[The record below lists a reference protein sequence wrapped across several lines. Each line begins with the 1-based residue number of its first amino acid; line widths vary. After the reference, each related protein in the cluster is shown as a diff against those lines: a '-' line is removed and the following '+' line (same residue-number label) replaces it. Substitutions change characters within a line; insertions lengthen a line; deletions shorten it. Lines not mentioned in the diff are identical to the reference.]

1 MLLVSDVAQGA
12 WGRNSCSLSISLFFL
27 GHITSGI
34 GICIPCEHE
43 LSTLVCS
50 FKNMVV
56 CFMSWYLLNPGNV
69 VQNYMIYWQKKKK
82 IYIYIFLDF
91 FIYSTFLWMHFSRF
105 KSGKYNSEQLGVCIS
120 AKDLAAWQSPSH
132 DHQHRRAS
140 GPWPLPRPWE
150 RMFPHGPPV
159 FFLGLCNIYV
169 TLYEDL

>member
-1 MLLVSDVAQGA
+1 MLLVSDVARGA

-69 VQNYMIYWQKKKK
+69 VQNYMIYWQIKKI
-82 IYIYIFLDF
+82 IYIYSLTSSYIALFC
-91 FIYSTFLWMHFSRF
+91 
-105 KSGKYNSEQLGVCIS
+105 ECIS
-120 AKDLAAWQSPSH
+120 QGLNLENTIPNNWACVSVLKTWLLDSPRRMTISTGGLLDLGPFPGRGNACSH
-132 DHQHRRAS
+132 MAH
-140 GPWPLPRPWE
+140 
-150 RMFPHGPPV
+150 
-159 FFLGLCNIYV
+159 
-169 TLYEDL
+169 LYSFWDCVIFT

>member
-1 MLLVSDVAQGA
+1 
-12 WGRNSCSLSISLFFL
+12 
-27 GHITSGI
+27 
-34 GICIPCEHE
+34 
-43 LSTLVCS
+43 
-50 FKNMVV
+50 
-56 CFMSWYLLNPGNV
+56 
-69 VQNYMIYWQKKKK
+69 
-82 IYIYIFLDF
+82 
-91 FIYSTFLWMHFSRF
+91 MHFSRF

-169 TLYEDL
+169 TLYEDLQKQVDMCPLFTPLHWMKASFQVFYCPLSSIKYFLPCFFQYSYCKHAWRRCRIPLQLHLSLWEFFCLHLLCFDMYIFLWEPYSRKTRKS